1 MLPCQSANVHT
12 HSVLLCKEKGKM
24 NKKKK
29 SLEAFR
35 KKRKH
40 RNTGNPTYLYIM
52 HIGAGQA
59 GDRHH
64 EFGYMEGTVVV
75 FLLHLNCTTLLDN
88 THYLLVITQFGVTKD
103 STCSRAEMSHKYI
116 MDWFMFRGGGGEARA
131 TATGLCSIVME

>member
-1 MLPCQSANVHT
+1 MGQPSSSSSSIIGIIGIL
-12 HSVLLCKEKGKM
+12 LLCYRANQPMCIPIPCCCVKEKGKM

-75 FLLHLNCTTLLDN
+75 FLLHLNCTT
-88 THYLLVITQFGVTKD
+88 
-103 STCSRAEMSHKYI
+103 
-116 MDWFMFRGGGGEARA
+116 W
-131 TATGLCSIVME
+131 

>member
-24 NKKKK
+24 NNKKK

-52 HIGAGQA
+52 HIGAGQGRRGIDITNLGIWKVLWWFSYYTSTA
-59 GDRHH
+59 
-64 EFGYMEGTVVV
+64 
-75 FLLHLNCTTLLDN
+75 LL
-88 THYLLVITQFGVTKD
+88 G
-103 STCSRAEMSHKYI
+103 R
-116 MDWFMFRGGGGEARA
+116 
-131 TATGLCSIVME
+131 